1 MKVFKFTNASVDY
14 LKEELKE
21 NFTSRKLLYKKGSGG
36 FSVSEHN
43 LKIVSPGEYILPEGF
58 SLIEDNN
65 GSKDFCNSK
74 MLYEA
79 LPITPLEANDGRLWV
94 YLSHIGFFNY
104 AASRWGGETISFDT
118 IIDRFFFY
126 GVNSRITRTRNA
138 ISRLWWT
145 AHLTVREEFSDDNDK
160 KWLFTK
166 TIFESQDLQVSLLER
181 DFGSYQNV
189 LHGFL
194 EFYISNSSEL
204 NGKKI
209 QLLAKFLNN
218 YGGAVSLS
226 NLSKEDVIEALSTY
240 FKTMK

>member
-1 MKVFKFTNASVDY
+1 MKVYKFTNASVDY
-14 LKEELKE
+14 LKEQLKE
-21 NFTSRKLLYKKGSGG
+21 NFTSRKLLYQKGSEG
-36 FSVSEHN
+36 FSLSDHN
-43 LKIVSPGEYILPEGF
+43 LNIVSPGEYYLPEGF
-58 SLIEDNN
+58 SLIEDFDH
-65 GSKDFCNSK
+65 SKDFVNSK
-74 MLYEA
+74 ILYES
-79 LPITPLEANDGRLWV
+79 LPITPLEANDPRLWV

-104 AASRWGGETISFDT
+104 AVSRWGGESLSFDT

-126 GVNSRITRTRNA
+126 GINSRITRTRNA

-145 AHLTVREEFSDDNDK
+145 AHMTVREEFSDDNDK
-160 KWLFTK
+160 KWEFTK
-166 TIFESQDLQVSLLER
+166 TIFELQDLQVSLLER

-226 NLSKEDVIEALSTY
+226 NLSKEDVIKALSIY